1 MKELTA
7 IKLINWHYFTNET
20 IKIKGS
26 ALFTGDNGS
35 GKSTILDALQ
45 YVLVADLR
53 HVKFNISA
61 HDETKR
67 DILGYLRC
75 KTGSDSENGQKY
87 RRSGDITS
95 YIVLEFLDT
104 NRDKKFLLGAVI
116 DSYGDNLNWKSNFFK
131 IEDCEL
137 DDAMFFN
144 DRRPRNIKDFKIHVQ
159 GLKSQIYSSS
169 ERYRADLQVKL
180 GSLGERF
187 FSLFVKAISFKPI
200 TDIRS
205 FVYAYVLDE
214 KSVNIEV
221 MKENFRRYKEFSE
234 LVAQTNEKIA
244 RLDEIRSRFKELQT
258 ERERALIQDYLI
270 KAASLEKASNEMDE
284 TVNSLDMLEGK
295 LEGLKDLIES
305 LRVRD
310 ETLERE
316 YNSYRDILAS
326 NTAFQLM
333 ERLNAEIE
341 IMKKEKA
348 ELQSEMQVLLVT
360 VSKEVKA
367 LEQFMK
373 LAAAA
378 AGIPPEAVDT
388 AGKLLESLAGL
399 VKGKYTEE
407 ALIEGL
413 DSALSSFGSLSGE
426 LGHKIWEQKGMLN
439 ELVKEEQLL
448 NEELRGLKE
457 RKFTYD
463 PKITELRLLIR
474 EKLKERTGH
483 DVNPAILCELLD
495 IKNEKWQDAV
505 EGFLNTQRFDLIVE
519 PQYFDASL
527 SIYERH
533 KKERKISGV
542 GLVNTGKVMEFQDK
556 QFPNSLAE
564 EVISPN
570 RYAKAYVNQLMG
582 NVTKCENEQQLK
594 NHKRSV
600 TPTCMT
606 YMNNTA
612 RQINF
617 KVYETPYIG
626 ERAFAKQ
633 IEKKEHRVSEIVAQK
648 GMLTSDIKSLEDIL
662 DCIKAKDGPYAI
674 IKDKLRVLDRVDRL
688 EYDIKT
694 KEKELQGVDT
704 SDIDEINKKLSVI
717 SFERKRNAEELSNA
731 TKESGVV
738 EEKITSTAHR
748 LEALKL
754 EKEAACSDLEAFE
767 GEYSQV
773 VGKGHERY
781 EKERRDRTPLEI
793 ISVFT
798 TARKGLET
806 AIQKKQSEVFARKNE
821 YNARYHFWARAEL
834 DDIDDYEQEY
844 VKLVESELPEY
855 EGKIETSKKEA
866 EEEFK
871 EHFIYKLKENITNA
885 KNEFDIL
892 NDALKDIQFGSD
904 RYRFTISPEPSHKKF
919 YDMIMDEELFEGYSL
934 FDTVFREKHREAMDE
949 LFDRI
954 INQPDDMI
962 MRSISEYTDYR
973 TFLDYDIRITHS
985 NGETSTFSKV
995 CREKSGGETQT
1006 PYYVAIVASFCQLYR
1021 IKSNKESV
1029 RLIMFDEAFNRM
1041 DSDRI
1046 ENMLKFTNGLGMQVI
1061 IAAPTDKCEYI
1072 TPLVPTTMLVIRDGH
1087 YSWIEDYKRMKAAN

>member
-26 ALFTGDNGS
+26 TLFTGDNGS
-35 GKSTILDALQ
+35 GKSTILDAMQ

-53 HVKFNISA
+53 HIKFNVSA

-75 KTGSDSENGQKY
+75 KTGSDGENGQKY

-104 NRDKKFLLGAVI
+104 NRDRKFLLGAVI
-116 DSYGDNLNWKSNFFK
+116 DSYADNINWKSNFFK

-137 DDAMFFN
+137 DDSIFFN
-144 DRRPRNIKDFKIHVQ
+144 DRRPRNIKSFKIHAQ
-159 GLKSQIYSSS
+159 NLKSQIYSTS
-169 ERYRADLQVKL
+169 ERYRADLLVKL

-205 FVYAYVLDE
+205 FVYSYVLDE

-234 LVAQTNEKIA
+234 LVAQTKEKIG
-244 RLDEIRSRFKELQT
+244 RLDEIRTRFKELQAD
-258 ERERALIQDYLI
+258 RERALVQDYLI
-270 KAASLEKASNEMDE
+270 KAASLDKVSKELDN
-284 TVNSLDMLEGK
+284 TVSGINTLEGR
-295 LEGLKDLIES
+295 LEGLQNHIEN
-305 LRVRD
+305 LRSRGDV
-310 ETLERE
+310 LEKE
-316 YNSYRDILAS
+316 YNSYRDVLSS
-326 NTAFQLM
+326 NATFQLIEKLGM
-333 ERLNAEIE
+333 EIGHL
-341 IMKKEKA
+341 KKEKSGLHA
-348 ELQSEMQVLLVT
+348 EMQILLST
-360 VSKEVKA
+360 VKKEIQG
-367 LEQFMK
+367 LERFIR
-373 LAAAA
+373 LTEGIPDIPSGVAETA
-378 AGIPPEAVDT
+378 AGIA
-388 AGKLLESLAGL
+388 ESLSNL
-399 VKGKYTEE
+399 IRGKYREE
-407 ALIEGL
+407 TLVEGL
-413 DSALSSFGSLSGE
+413 DSAMECFDSLSGE
-426 LGHKIWEQKGMLN
+426 LGRKIWECKAVLN
-439 ELVKEEQLL
+439 DFIREEQVL
-448 NEELRGLKE
+448 NEELKGLRD

-463 PKITELRLLIR
+463 PKVTELKLLIK
-474 EKLKERTGH
+474 EKLKERTGRGIE
-483 DVNPAILCELLD
+483 PAVLCELLEV
-495 IKNEKWQDAV
+495 KNEKWQDAV

-519 PQYFDASL
+519 PQYFDMSL
-527 SIYERH
+527 GIYERY

-542 GLVNTGKVMEFQDK
+542 GLVNTGKVMEFHDK

-564 EVISPN
+564 EVASTN

-594 NHKRSV
+594 NFKRSI

-626 ERAFAKQ
+626 ERAFSRQ
-633 IEKKEHRVSEIVAQK
+633 IEKKERRIAEISSQK
-648 GMLTSDIKSLEDIL
+648 EVLTSNIKRLEDML
-662 DCIKAKDGPYAI
+662 DCIKSKDGPYAI
-674 IKDKLRVLDRVDRL
+674 IKDKLKVLDRLDKL
-688 EYDIKT
+688 EAELKA
-694 KEKELQGVDT
+694 KEDELEGIDT
-704 SDIDEINKKLSVI
+704 SDIDEINRKLSVI
-717 SFERKRNAEELSNA
+717 GFEKKQNADELDSSI
-731 TKESGVV
+731 KETGAV
-738 EEKITSTAHR
+738 EQEIKVKMHQ
-748 LEALKL
+748 LETLKL
-754 EKEAACSDLEAFE
+754 EKEAARSDFE
-767 GEYSQV
+767 SFTGEYPQV
-773 VGKGHERY
+773 VEKGQERY
-781 EKERRDRTPLEI
+781 EKERRDRLPQDI
-793 ISVFT
+793 ITVFT

-806 AIQKKQSEVFARKNE
+806 TILKRQNEIFAKKNE

-844 VKLVESELPEY
+844 RKLVESELPEY
-855 EGKIETSKKEA
+855 EGKIETAKKEA

-904 RYRFTISPEPSHKKF
+904 RYRFTISPEPSHRKF
-919 YDMIMDEELFEGYSL
+919 YDMIMDEELFEGHSL

-962 MRSISEYTDYR
+962 ARSISEYTDYR
-973 TFLDYDIRITHS
+973 TFLDYDIKITHS

-1021 IKSNKESV
+1021 IKSNKDGV
-1029 RLIMFDEAFNRM
+1029 RLMMFDEAFNRM

-1046 ENMLKFTNGLGMQVI
+1046 ENMLKFTNELGMQVI